1 MVRVKRAIA
10 LLLMTILIMT
20 NATIAYAGEADGT
33 DIQVESREGK
43 EETLEKKKEEEPV
56 AETSQVA
63 TAATTATTSETTD
76 GVVAASTS
84 STSDSVQTVSENGT
98 VIEEIEDT
106 DVDGDNISD
115 VSNNGS
121 IVADALIESKVLL
134 KEQPLEEQNKALDV
148 CFYIRG
154 NGIDHS
160 IPREPVSHPSAH
172 YSAPI
177 RINGA
182 IEPSDLTFSSS
193 EVDGSEE
200 NLLSDHYTAANGVTA
215 MISKLPSAEDIQAVV
230 PDFDPNIHYVVW
242 YVVKSASTGGSNW
255 DVNIHVDGVI
265 RTRQNAID
273 IEHYR
278 KLDELESHL
287 QFIVVPKLL
296 DENGRSISEIEY
308 DGLPHMVGGFDIE
321 VVDTLAD
328 QDGGSR
334 ETITSYI
341 YDCLSR
347 LLKVETVYA
356 GDEKTEFEY
365 AGEKFYLNITSV
377 YTYVTTEL
385 EDLHFYRGR
394 EEVDPASITVTDI
407 RGASS
412 AMNVYVD
419 YTRNLQANG
428 DPNKFNIR
436 NRDLWIKIKAGS
448 TVKNYDGTTLTNDD
462 YSISGGS
469 LAKGHSIKSVTIVGS
484 QTGVGYSPN
493 EITNVVIVDAEGNDV
508 TAYYNITL
516 EKGRLIAVDGSGNSG
531 KKDSSQYTSSGTS
544 DETGARYTPSTSN
557 TAKKSTTE
565 IINGRVARA
574 KVTHADGSVTYINV
588 PFETSYGNDLSDNQP
603 QVLGARRGATDDPT
617 NDPIYRIMVMLV
629 LMGILISIYREN
641 VVQYK

>member
-1 MVRVKRAIA
+1 MVRLKRATA

-20 NATIAYAGEADGT
+20 NAVVAYAGEADDTG
-33 DIQVESREGK
+33 IIVETREGK
-43 EETLEKKKEEEPV
+43 EESLEKKKEDEPV

-63 TAATTATTSETTD
+63 TTVTTAT
-76 GVVAASTS
+76 
-84 STSDSVQTVSENGT
+84 ENGT

-106 DVDGDNISD
+106 DEDGDDISD

-160 IPREPVSHPSAH
+160 IPREPASHPSAH

-230 PDFDPNIHYVVW
+230 PDFDPNTHYVVW

-321 VVDTLAD
+321 VVDTWENEN
-328 QDGGSR
+328 GESH
-334 ETITSYI
+334 ETITSFI
-341 YDCLSR
+341 YDCLS
-347 LLKVETVYA
+347 KFMGVKTVYA

-385 EDLHFYRGR
+385 EDLHFYRGS

-412 AMNVYVD
+412 AMGVYVD
-419 YTRNLQANG
+419 YTRNLQSHGNNNIF
-428 DPNKFNIR
+428 DTKNK
-436 NRDLWIKIKAGS
+436 DLAITIKAGS

-462 YSISGGS
+462 YFISGGS
-469 LAKGHSIKSVTIVGS
+469 LAEGDSIQSVTIVGS
-484 QTGVGYSPN
+484 QTGIGYSPN
-493 EITNVVIVDAEGNDV
+493 EITNVVIVNKSGKDV
-508 TAYYNITL
+508 TSKYNITCVN
-516 EKGRLIAVDGSGNSG
+516 GRLIAVDGSGKG
-531 KKDSSQYTSSGTS
+531 SSKNKSSEYTSSGTS

-574 KVTHADGSVTYINV
+574 KITHADGSVTYINV

-603 QVLGARRGATDDPT
+603 QVLGARRAATDDPT
-617 NDPIYRIMVMLV
+617 NEMIFRIMIILLLIGVMIQALQKNNNSPA
-629 LMGILISIYREN
+629 IS
-641 VVQYK
+641 